1 METRLVDLVGQWN
14 QVADMLLD
22 PEMDEQMVLDTL
34 EGIEGE
40 IEVKADGY
48 GAVIRNLEM
57 EKAAVAG
64 RKEYLKGILDEIN
77 AMDKHLDSRISWM
90 KEKLKEAMIATGKDE
105 EGIKTDKFTFKI
117 KKAGGKQKL
126 DKFGE
131 VPDNFKKVI
140 YEDDDEK
147 IREFLKDNTCEWARL
162 LPRTSYL
169 DIKGV

>member
-1 METRLVDLVGQWN
+1 METRLVDLVGQWQ
-14 QVADMLLD
+14 QVAEMLMDMEAD
-22 PEMDEQMVLDTL
+22 PQVLLDTL

-40 IEVKADGY
+40 IEIKADGY
-48 GAVIRNLEM
+48 GSVIRKM
-57 EKAAVAG
+57 EYEQAALKG
-64 RKEYLKGILDEIN
+64 KKEYVKGILDEITK
-77 AMDKHLDSRISWM
+77 MDKHLENQISWM

-140 YEDDDEK
+140 YEDDDDK
-147 IREFLKDNTCEWARL
+147 IREFLKDNACDWARL
-162 LPRTSYL
+162 LPRTTYL

>member
-1 METRLVDLVGQWN
+1 METRLVDLVGQWKE
-14 QVADMLLD
+14 VTDYLLD
-22 PEMDEQMVLDTL
+22 PEVDEQVVLDTL

-64 RKEYLKGILDEIN
+64 RKEYLKSILDEIN
-77 AMDKHLDSRISWM
+77 AMDKHLDNKITWM

-105 EGIKTDKFTFKI
+105 EGIKTDKFTFKV

-126 DKFGE
+126 VKDGE

-147 IREFLKDNTCEWARL
+147 IREYLKDHDVDWARL
-162 LPRTSYL
+162 LPRATYL
-169 DIKGV
+169 EIKGV